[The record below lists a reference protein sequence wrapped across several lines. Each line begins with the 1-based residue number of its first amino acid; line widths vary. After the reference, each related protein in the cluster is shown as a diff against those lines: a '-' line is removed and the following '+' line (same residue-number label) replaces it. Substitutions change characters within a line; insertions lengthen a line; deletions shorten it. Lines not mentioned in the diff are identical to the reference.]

1 MSSQRA
7 ELLSRNSWGC
17 SGRLCAPAGWR
28 SLHPELGQW
37 VHAGTSCHLSQRPK
51 KGGTLLCCGEKGL
64 VLVAVEGAFSA
75 PLLLENPLDFQRC
88 ATAVGCPCPCLW
100 GAVTDPRA
108 AGSQQGHP
116 AAVGCPGSGWHRQ
129 LDAHREAEDGARLQ
143 VDEKQQAE
151 LGTQGIPAEREG
163 ELYCSSQVGKSILV

>member
-1 MSSQRA
+1 M
-7 ELLSRNSWGC
+7 
-17 SGRLCAPAGWR
+17 
-28 SLHPELGQW
+28 
-37 VHAGTSCHLSQRPK
+37 
-51 KGGTLLCCGEKGL
+51 
-64 VLVAVEGAFSA
+64 LVAVEGAFSG

-88 ATAVGCPCPCLW
+88 ATAVGCPCPCPW

-143 VDEKQQAE
+143 VDEKQRAE